1 MTELYLHKV
10 REKAQ
15 LRLQKIIAD
24 LAHAEALVSGRAS
37 VYATGSFGRLEAGEL
52 SDLDLFVVVET
63 VKENDKE
70 KRLLNNIDEINLK
83 YQIITVAEQNSLP
96 KFDGGGKFL
105 ASHTVISYTE
115 WLGTQEDDYR
125 NTLTGRMLLLL
136 ESQVLIGES
145 VYEKTILNVIS
156 KYFRDFEGH
165 EANFLPSFL
174 FNDILRMWRTFCV
187 NYEGYRK
194 DGNSRNK
201 IKNLK
206 LKFSRM
212 LTCYSAIV
220 YLLAIYA
227 KNSTVRP
234 DDVREMVSLTPTR
247 RLERLAD
254 CSFWG
259 KDKDISI
266 IQQIVFQALDGYS
279 QFLELTHL
287 EEKKAAKKYDAN
299 EVHWRERSYI
309 FGESLS
315 SLVDVLGKA
324 SGDAGRLR
332 RLIII

>member
-1 MTELYLHKV
+1 MTELYLHRV
-10 REKAQ
+10 REEAQ

-37 VYATGSFGRLEAGEL
+37 VYATGSFGRLEAGKL

-70 KRLLNNIDEINLK
+70 KRLLNNIDEIKLK

-105 ASHTVISYTE
+105 ASHTAISYTE

-227 KNSTVRP
+227 KSNTVRP
-234 DDVREMVSLTPTR
+234 DDVRKMVALTPTR

-254 CSFWG
+254 GSFWG
-259 KDKDISI
+259 KGEDISI
-266 IQQIVFQALDGYS
+266 IQANVFRALGHKLIKWVFKS
-279 QFLELTHL
+279 
-287 EEKKAAKKYDAN
+287 
-299 EVHWRERSYI
+299 
-309 FGESLS
+309 
-315 SLVDVLGKA
+315 
-324 SGDAGRLR
+324 AG
-332 RLIII
+332 I